1 MQQLIF
7 TAIVAIIIISF
18 LWEMFFDYLTST
30 RWKLLIPSELTDI
43 VDETKYN
50 KSIEYQKA
58 KMKLSV
64 ISSIISL
71 VFMLAILF
79 FGGFQW
85 LYESTKALISNVILL
100 NLAIIGFFFLVQSIV
115 SLPIS
120 YYSTFVIE
128 QKFGFNKST
137 KALFFLDYFKG
148 LLLGVAIGAPI
159 LALIIWFYTLYPTS
173 FWIIALAVV
182 ASFLIFITFFYTT
195 LIVPIFNK
203 LTPLSDGSLKE
214 SIESFAQKVD
224 VQLNSVSMIDGSK
237 RSSKA
242 NAYFSGFG
250 KKKRIV
256 LYDTLLNQMNEE
268 EVVAVLAHEVG
279 HYKHKHV
286 IKGMVF
292 GLFTTAIMFYIF
304 SLFVGNPL
312 FVQSVGVE
320 ESSFA
325 IGIIIFTILFEP
337 VSAVIGLIQTVMS
350 RKNEYQADAYAASHG
365 YGNQLI
371 SGLKKLHVENF
382 SNINPHPLVV
392 FFEYSHPP
400 LIQRIGALKEAEGR
414 SQ

>member
-7 TAIVAIIIISF
+7 IAIVAIIILSF
-18 LWEMFFDYLTST
+18 LWEIFFDYLTST
-30 RWKLLIPSELTDI
+30 RWKLPIPSELTDI
-43 VDETKYN
+43 IDEAKYQ
-50 KSIEYQKA
+50 KSIEYQKV
-58 KMKLSV
+58 KMKLST
-64 ISSIISL
+64 ISGIISL
-71 VFMLAILF
+71 AFMLAILF
-79 FGGFQW
+79 LGGFQW
-85 LYESTKALISNVILL
+85 LFESTKALISNVILL
-100 NLAIIGFFFLVQSIV
+100 NLSIIGFFFFIQSIV

-120 YYSTFVIE
+120 YYSTFYIE
-128 QKFGFNKST
+128 EKFGFNKST
-137 KALFFLDYFKG
+137 KALFFLDYLKG
-148 LLLGVAIGAPI
+148 LLLSVVIGAPI

-173 FWIIALAVV
+173 FWIIALVVV
-182 ASFLIFITFFYTT
+182 ASFMLFITFFYTT

-203 LTPLSDGSLKE
+203 LTPLQEGALKE
-214 SIESFAQKVD
+214 GIEKFAQKVNI
-224 VQLNSVSMIDGSK
+224 QLNSVSMIDGSK

-304 SLFVGNPL
+304 SLFVGNPV
-312 FVQSVGVE
+312 FVQAVGVE

-325 IGIIIFTILFEP
+325 IGLIIFTILFEP
-337 VSAVIGLIQTVMS
+337 VSAVIGLIQTIMS
-350 RKNEYQADAYAASHG
+350 RKNEYQADAYAASYG
-365 YGNQLI
+365 YGEQLI

-400 LIQRIGALKEAEGR
+400 LIQRIGALKGK
-414 SQ
+414 